1 MTYCYF
7 CDARPKQPK
16 YKNLMIFSIHVVL
29 LVELKFDSWCTLI
42 LSLCFAIGPTFNSAR
57 KRLRTADC
65 GLRTT
70 DYGLRTTDCGLGINT
85 D

>member
-1 MTYCYF
+1 
-7 CDARPKQPK
+7 
-16 YKNLMIFSIHVVL
+16 MIFSIHVVL

-57 KRLRTADC
+57 KWTADCGLRTADC

-70 DYGLRTTDCGLGINT
+70 DYGLRTVDWVLARHVSLSYKCS
-85 D
+85 